1 VFLFVVVW
9 INDDDTVLILAW
21 SDLVMKKNS
30 SGFRSCCDSFVIVV
44 TDLERMIFWLSCV
57 MVFLCDCP
65 PFREIGPVFYAFLAK
80 NQIGK
85 GS

>member
-30 SGFRSCCDSFVIVV
+30 SGFRSCCDGFVIVV
-44 TDLERMIFWLSCV
+44 TDFERMIFLALLCN
-57 MVFLCDCP
+57 VFSL
-65 PFREIGPVFYAFLAK
+65 
-80 NQIGK
+80 
-85 GS
+85 